1 MPVLSIAIILDA
13 ENAEYTALFMNIL
26 RQICQY
32 DYPDTLTAEKKPAN
46 ASACVLACLHMLIE
60 SMTQQA
66 ILEHEFYNMLKLA
79 RVIREDCYIN
89 NYDDALR
96 IVLIHRH
103 KIVTPAEGARFLG
116 TAEGARFLGTVAHR
130 WSFFKNI
137 EAPKDA
143 PGGVL
148 QFQIPMVAYMKERQ
162 HAVLLTTMLVN
173 EIGELEFQAID
184 PKYKGERARKTIYKP
199 KDFTK
204 YATFV

>member
-32 DYPDTLTAEKKPAN
+32 DYPDTLTAEKEPAN
-46 ASACVLACLHMLIE
+46 ASACVLANLHMIIE
-60 SMTQQA
+60 SMTRQT
-66 ILEHEFYNMLKLA
+66 ILEHDLYNMLKHA

-96 IVLIHRH
+96 LVLKEHH
-103 KIVTPAEGARFLG
+103 KIMSPAEGARFLG
-116 TAEGARFLGTVAHR
+116 IGAHR
-130 WSFFKNI
+130 WAFFKKI
-137 EAPKDA
+137 EPPKDA

-148 QFQIPMVAYMKERQ
+148 EFQIPMIAYMKARQ

-173 EIGELEFQAID
+173 EAGALEYQAID
-184 PKYKGERARKTIYKP
+184 PKYRGEKARTTIYKP
-199 KDFTK
+199 GDFTK
-204 YATFV
+204 YATFT

>member
-26 RQICQY
+26 RQICQF

-46 ASACVLACLHMLIE
+46 ASACVLACLHMVIE
-60 SMTQQA
+60 SMTQQT

-96 IVLIHRH
+96 IVLMQRH
-103 KIVTPAEGARFLG
+103 KIMTPADGARFLG
-116 TAEGARFLGTVAHR
+116 LGAHR
-130 WSFFKNI
+130 WSFFKKI
-137 EAPKDA
+137 EPPENAL
-143 PGGVL
+143 GGVL
-148 QFQIPMVAYMKERQ
+148 QFERPFIAYMKERQ

>member
-13 ENAEYTALFMNIL
+13 ENAVYTALFMNIL
-26 RQICQY
+26 RQICQF

-46 ASACVLACLHMLIE
+46 ASACVLACLHMVIE
-60 SMTQQA
+60 SMTQQT

-96 IVLIHRH
+96 IVLMQRQ
-103 KIVTPAEGARFLG
+103 KIMTPADGARFLG
-116 TAEGARFLGTVAHR
+116 LGAHR

-137 EAPKDA
+137 EAPKDT

-162 HAVLLTTMLVN
+162 HAVLLTTILVN
-173 EIGELEFQAID
+173 EIGEIEFQAID

>member
-26 RQICQY
+26 RQICQF

-46 ASACVLACLHMLIE
+46 ASACVLACLHMVIE
-60 SMTQQA
+60 SMTQQT

-96 IVLIHRH
+96 IVLMQRH
-103 KIVTPAEGARFLG
+103 KIMTPADGARFLG
-116 TAEGARFLGTVAHR
+116 LGAHR
-130 WSFFKNI
+130 WSFFKKI
-137 EAPKDA
+137 EPPENAL
-143 PGGVL
+143 GGVL
-148 QFQIPMVAYMKERQ
+148 QFERPFIAYMKERQ
-162 HAVLLTTMLVN
+162 HAVLLTTILVN
-173 EIGELEFQAID
+173 EIGEIEFQAID

>member
-1 MPVLSIAIILDA
+1 MSIAIILDA

-46 ASACVLACLHMLIE
+46 ASACVLACLHMAIE
-60 SMTQQA
+60 SMTQQT

-96 IVLIHRH
+96 IVLLQRQ
-103 KIVTPAEGARFLG
+103 KIMTPADGGRFLG
-116 TAEGARFLGTVAHR
+116 LGAHR

-148 QFQIPMVAYMKERQ
+148 QFQRPMVAYMKERQ

>member
-1 MPVLSIAIILDA
+1 
-13 ENAEYTALFMNIL
+13 MNIL

-46 ASACVLACLHMLIE
+46 ASACVLACLHMAIE
-60 SMTQQA
+60 SMTQQT

-96 IVLIHRH
+96 IVLLQRQ
-103 KIVTPAEGARFLG
+103 KIMTPADGGRFLG
-116 TAEGARFLGTVAHR
+116 LGAHR

-137 EAPKDA
+137 ESPKDA

>member
-26 RQICQY
+26 RQICQF

-46 ASACVLACLHMLIE
+46 ASACVLACLHMVIE
-60 SMTQQA
+60 SMTQQT

-89 NYDDALR
+89 NYDNALCM
-96 IVLIHRH
+96 VLIQRQ
-103 KIVTPAEGARFLG
+103 KIMTPADGARFLG
-116 TAEGARFLGTVAHR
+116 LGAHR
-130 WSFFKNI
+130 WSFFKKLEPPENTS
-137 EAPKDA
+137 
-143 PGGVL
+143 GGVL
-148 QFQIPMVAYMKERQ
+148 QFERPFIAYMKERQ
-162 HAVLLTTMLVN
+162 HAVLLTTILVN
-173 EIGELEFQAID
+173 EIGEIEFQAID

>member
-26 RQICQY
+26 RQICQF

-46 ASACVLACLHMLIE
+46 ASACVLACLHMVIE
-60 SMTQQA
+60 SMTQQT

-96 IVLIHRH
+96 IVLMQRH
-103 KIVTPAEGARFLG
+103 KIMTPTDGARFLG
-116 TAEGARFLGTVAHR
+116 LGAHR

-143 PGGVL
+143 PGDVL
-148 QFQIPMVAYMKERQ
+148 QFQTPMVAYMKERQ

>member
-26 RQICQY
+26 RQICQF

-46 ASACVLACLHMLIE
+46 ASACVLACLHMVIE
-60 SMTQQA
+60 SITQQT

-96 IVLIHRH
+96 IVLMQRH
-103 KIVTPAEGARFLG
+103 KIMTPADGARFLG
-116 TAEGARFLGTVAHR
+116 LGAHR
-130 WSFFKNI
+130 WSFFKKI
-137 EAPKDA
+137 EPPENAL
-143 PGGVL
+143 GGVL
-148 QFQIPMVAYMKERQ
+148 QFERPFIAYMKERQ
-162 HAVLLTTMLVN
+162 HAVLLTTILVN
-173 EIGELEFQAID
+173 EIGEIEFQAID

>member
-26 RQICQY
+26 RQICQF

-46 ASACVLACLHMLIE
+46 ASACVLACLHMVIE
-60 SMTQQA
+60 SMTQQT

-96 IVLIHRH
+96 IVLMQRH
-103 KIVTPAEGARFLG
+103 KIMTPADGARFLG
-116 TAEGARFLGTVAHR
+116 LGAHR
-130 WSFFKNI
+130 WSFFKKI
-137 EAPKDA
+137 EPPENA

-148 QFQIPMVAYMKERQ
+148 QFERPFIAYMKERQ
-162 HAVLLTTMLVN
+162 HAVLLTTILVN
-173 EIGELEFQAID
+173 EIGEIEFQAID

>member
-1 MPVLSIAIILDA
+1 MSIAIILDA

-26 RQICQY
+26 RQICQF

-46 ASACVLACLHMLIE
+46 ASACVLACLHMVIE
-60 SMTQQA
+60 SMTQQT

-96 IVLIHRH
+96 IVLMQRH
-103 KIVTPAEGARFLG
+103 KIMTPADGARFLG
-116 TAEGARFLGTVAHR
+116 LGAHR
-130 WSFFKNI
+130 WSFFKKI
-137 EAPKDA
+137 EPPENAL
-143 PGGVL
+143 GGVL
-148 QFQIPMVAYMKERQ
+148 QFERPFIAYMKERQ
-162 HAVLLTTMLVN
+162 HAVLLTTILVN
-173 EIGELEFQAID
+173 EIGEIEFQAID

>member
-26 RQICQY
+26 RQICQF

-46 ASACVLACLHMLIE
+46 ASACVLACLHMVIE
-60 SMTQQA
+60 SMTQQT

-96 IVLIHRH
+96 IVLMQRQ
-103 KIVTPAEGARFLG
+103 KIMTPADGARFLG
-116 TAEGARFLGTVAHR
+116 LGAHR

-137 EAPKDA
+137 EAPKGA